1 MRIPVT
7 AALAALL
14 LAAPTASAQTPPA
27 AAPQPADTAADPVVA
42 IVDGTPIRRSEML
55 ATQRQL
61 PAQFQQMPL
70 EAIFP
75 ILLERMIDA
84 KLISVAGRNAGL
96 QNDPEVKSRIAAY
109 EERVV
114 QEVYLTRKISAGAT
128 DAELRKRYDAFVKAN
143 PPKEEIHARH
153 ILVATEAEAIA
164 IIAELAKGGD
174 FKKLASERTTDPSG
188 KTTGGDL
195 GFFGKDEMVPEFSV
209 VAFALKDGQLTDKP
223 VKTQFGWHVIL
234 VEERRTVAPS
244 FEEVREQLTSDLSQ
258 EIVNEEVQRL
268 RKDAKIERFNPD
280 GSPRK

>member
-14 LAAPTASAQTPPA
+14 LAAPAAFAQTPPS

-84 KLISVAGRNAGL
+84 KLISAAGRGAGL
-96 QNDPEVKSRIAAY
+96 QNDPEVKSRIANY

-128 DAELRKRYDAFVKAN
+128 DAKLRERYDAWVKAN
-143 PPKEEIHARH
+143 PPKEEIRARH

-174 FKKLASERTTDPSG
+174 FRKLAGEKTIDPSG

-195 GFFGKDEMVPEFSV
+195 GFFGKDEMVPEFSA
-209 VAFALKDGQLTDKP
+209 VAFALKDGQVTDKP

-234 VEERRTVAPS
+234 VEERRTLAPS
-244 FEEVREQLTSDLSQ
+244 FEEMREQLTSDLSQ
-258 EIVNEEVQRL
+258 EIVNDEVQRL
-268 RKDAKIERFNPD
+268 RKDAKVERFNPD